1 MEGTF
6 CTHDCS
12 LVREAQRGNQ
22 AAFAQLVH
30 THDEAVLKLAFRIT
44 GSESDAQDIYQE
56 AFLKIYRK
64 LDGFRFQCSISTW
77 IYRIVTNVC
86 LDHLRRSR
94 KRKESSAIQVSAEGN
109 EFDLLTEVS
118 DDRLAHNPE
127 RQLLGD
133 ELGERILCALQKLT
147 PRERMVFDLKHFQGM
162 KLRAVGEVL
171 DISEGLA
178 KTTLLRATQKL
189 RLQLSRYT
197 GLRTPSMRQPW
208 NHGTVKQPRFQQE
221 SIVSTTDPQPLRL
234 R

>member
-1 MEGTF
+1 MEGTC

-12 LVREAQRGNQ
+12 LVREAQRGNH

-30 THDEAVLKLAFRIT
+30 THDEAVLKLALRIT

-77 IYRIVTNVC
+77 IYRVVTNVC

-94 KRKESSAIQVSAEGN
+94 KRKESSAIQVGAEGE

-127 RQLLGD
+127 RQLLGG
-133 ELGERILCALQKLT
+133 ELGEHILRALQKLT
-147 PRERMVFDLKHFQGM
+147 PQERMVFDLKHFQGM
-162 KLRAVGEVL
+162 KLRAVGEIL
-171 DISEGLA
+171 DISEGSA
-178 KTTLLRATQKL
+178 KTTLVRATQKL
-189 RLQLSRYT
+189 RSQLTRYT
-197 GLRTPSMRQPW
+197 SLRTPPMRKRW
-208 NHGTVKQPRFQQE
+208 NHGAVKQSWLQNQKRE
-221 SIVSTTDPQPLRL
+221 STAPTA
-234 R
+234 